1 MKWGNFMND
10 VTSQSVSI
18 TLNGKPMEVPI
29 NVSILDY
36 LRFKGIDVPAL
47 CYHPDLGAIETCDA
61 CIVEVNGELVRSCS
75 TQIKDGDLVKT
86 GSSEAFE
93 AQMIAMD
100 RILRN
105 HELYCT
111 VCDFNNGNC
120 TVHNTVKNLKI
131 DHQATAQSPK
141 GAPKNMGKFYRYDPD
156 QCILCGRCVQACQNV
171 QVNETLM
178 IDWELERPRVI
189 WDGNTDLNIDDS
201 SCVNCGHCST
211 VCPCNA
217 MMEVGMVGEAG
228 FLTGMLKDAFRP
240 AVEVTKAVETG
251 YTPLMA
257 ISDVEA
263 EMRKDRIKKTK
274 TVCTYCGVGCSFEVW
289 TKGRKVLKVEP
300 SPEAPANQIST
311 CVKGKFGWDFVNS
324 GERLT
329 KPLIRETDGFREAT
343 WEEALNLIS
352 SKFKE
357 TIATRGPERLAFIT
371 SSKCTNE
378 ESYLMQKLAR
388 QVVGTNNVDNCS
400 RYCQSPA
407 TMGLWRTVGYGG
419 DSGSITDIAR
429 AELII
434 GLGTNT
440 AEAHPVIATRVK
452 SAQKLRGS
460 KLLVVDIRKHELA
473 ERADMFV
480 RPNPGSDLVW
490 LNAVT
495 KYIIDNNWQDQAFI
509 DKHVN
514 NYSALVEGLQKYTID
529 YAAEHTGMS
538 KEEIIKIAEMIH
550 EAKTT
555 AVMWAMGVTQQRG
568 GSDTST
574 AISNLLLVTGNY
586 MKPGAGSYP
595 LRGHNNVQGA
605 SDMGSMPTHL
615 PGYQKIADKAVLE
628 KFSKAWGVEMNPNV
642 GQNNH
647 QMVDAMHADELDV
660 LYLKGEDMGIVDSNI
675 NYVREGFEKLK
686 FFVVQDIFFS
696 KTAEYADVIL
706 PAAPSFEKEG
716 TFSNTERRIQRLYQV
731 MEPLE
736 GTKPDWKIIQE
747 IAQHMGAD
755 WNYAHPS
762 DIMDEIASLTP
773 IYSGVSYDRLEG
785 FNSLQWPVKEDGTDS
800 PLLFTEGFPFEDKK
814 ANFFPVDWTEPTEY
828 EAQYDIHVNNGRLLE
843 HFHEGNMTYQVKG
856 LAMETP
862 DAFLEISQELAD
874 ERGIQT
880 GNLVRLQSPYGKVD
894 VRALITDRV
903 FGKEVYLP
911 MNDNGDA
918 AINLLSSSIA
928 DKDTSTPAY
937 KETKAKLIILDKGK
951 TSPLPENNFRFG
963 NRVPQMG
970 VNVEAK
976 WRRDDYVY
984 PGDIVKMRGDR

>member
-1 MKWGNFMND
+1 MKEA
-10 VTSQSVSI
+10 TSQMVSI
-18 TLNGKPMEVPI
+18 TLNGKPMDVPTQ
-29 NVSILDY
+29 VSILDY

-47 CYHPDLGAIETCDA
+47 CYHLDLGAIETCDA
-61 CIVEVNGELVRSCS
+61 CIVEVNGELVRACS
-75 TQIKDGDLVKT
+75 TELKDGDIVRT

-100 RILRN
+100 RVLAN

-120 TVHNTVKNLKI
+120 TIHNTVKNLKI
-131 DHQATAQSPK
+131 DHQATAQSAK
-141 GAPKNMGKFYRYDPD
+141 GYDKNVGKFYRYDPD

-189 WDGNTDLNIDDS
+189 WDGSTEMNIDDS

-217 MMEVGMVGEAG
+217 MMEVDMVGEAG
-228 FLTGMLKDAFRP
+228 FLTGMLRDAFRP

-289 TKGRKVLKVEP
+289 TKDREILKVEP
-300 SPEAPANQIST
+300 SPESPANQIST

-329 KPLIRETDGFREAT
+329 KPLIREADGFREAT
-343 WEEALNLIS
+343 WEEAMTLIS

-357 TIATRGPERLAFIT
+357 TIDKDPERLAFIT

-419 DSGSITDIAR
+419 DSGSITDIGSAG
-429 AELII
+429 LII

-452 SAQKLRGS
+452 SAQKLRGA

-514 NYSALVEGLQKYTID
+514 NYDALVKSLEKYTIE

-538 KEEIIKIAEMIH
+538 EAEIIKIAEMIH
-550 EAKTT
+550 EAKSTV
-555 AVMWAMGVTQQRG
+555 VMWAMGVTQQRG

-574 AISNLLLVTGNY
+574 AISNMLLVTGNY

-605 SDMGSMPTHL
+605 SDMGSMPSHL
-615 PGYQKIADKAVLE
+615 PGYQKISDPSALE
-628 KFSKAWGVEMNPNV
+628 KFSKAWNVEMNPKL

-647 QMVDAMHADELDV
+647 QMVDAMHAGELDI

-706 PAAPSFEKEG
+706 PASPSFEKEG

-747 IAQHMGAD
+747 IAQNLGAD
-755 WNYAHPS
+755 WHYSHPS
-762 DIMDEIASLTP
+762 EIMDEIASLTP
-773 IYSGVSYDRLEG
+773 IYSGVTYDRLEG
-785 FNSLQWPVKEDGTDS
+785 YNSLQWPVHEDGTDS
-800 PLLFTEGFPFEDKK
+800 PLLFTDGFPFEDKK
-814 ANFFPVDWTEPTEY
+814 ANFFPVEWTEPTEY

-843 HFHEGNMTYQVKG
+843 HFHEGNMTYQVEG

-862 DAFLEISQELAD
+862 EAFLEVSQDLAT
-874 ERGIQT
+874 ERGIET
-880 GNLVRLQSPYGKVD
+880 GNLLRLQSPYGQVE

-903 FGKEVYLP
+903 YGKEVYLP

-937 KETKAKLIILDKGK
+937 KETKAKLIILDKGTK
-951 TSPLPENNFRFG
+951 SPLPENNFRFG
-963 NRVPQMG
+963 NRTPQMG
-970 VNVEAK
+970 VNIQAK
-976 WRRDDYVY
+976 WDRKDYVY
-984 PGDIVKMRGDR
+984 PGDIVKSKRGDQ

>member
-1 MKWGNFMND
+1 MAEATKQM
-10 VTSQSVSI
+10 VSI
-18 TLNGKPMEVPI
+18 TLNGKPMDVPTQ
-29 NVSILDY
+29 VSILDY

-61 CIVEVNGELVRSCS
+61 CIVEVNGELVRACS
-75 TQIKDGDLVKT
+75 TELKDGDVVRT

-100 RILRN
+100 RVLAN

-120 TVHNTVKNLKI
+120 TIHNTVKNLKI

-141 GAPKNMGKFYRYDPD
+141 GYEKNVGKFYRYDPD

-189 WDGNTDLNIDDS
+189 WDGSTDMNIDDS

-289 TKGRKVLKVEP
+289 TKDREILKVEP
-300 SPEAPANQIST
+300 TPESPANQIST

-329 KPLIRETDGFREAT
+329 KPLIREADGFREAT
-343 WEEALNLIS
+343 WEEAMNLIS

-357 TIATRGPERLAFIT
+357 TIDTRGPERLAFIT

-419 DSGSITDIAR
+419 DSGSITDIGSAG
-429 AELII
+429 LII

-452 SAQKLRGS
+452 SAQKLRGA

-509 DKHVN
+509 DQHVN
-514 NYSALVEGLQKYTID
+514 NYDALVKSLEKYTIQ

-538 KEEIIKIAEMIH
+538 EAEIIKIAEMIH
-550 EAKTT
+550 EAKSTV
-555 AVMWAMGVTQQRG
+555 VMWAMGVTQQRG

-574 AISNLLLVTGNY
+574 AISNMLLVTGNY

-605 SDMGSMPTHL
+605 SDMGSMPSHL
-615 PGYQKIADKAVLE
+615 PGYQKISEPAVLE
-628 KFSKAWGVEMNPNV
+628 KFGKAWGVEMNPKL

-647 QMVDAMHADELDV
+647 QMVDAMHAGELDV

-706 PAAPSFEKEG
+706 PASPSFEKEG

-747 IAQHMGAD
+747 IAQHLGAD
-755 WNYAHPS
+755 WHYNHPS
-762 DIMDEIASLTP
+762 EIMEEIAALTP
-773 IYSGVSYDRLEG
+773 IYSGVTYDRLEG

-814 ANFFPVDWTEPTEY
+814 ANFFPVDWTEPTQY

-843 HFHEGNMTYQVKG
+843 HFHEGNMTYQVEG

-862 DAFLEISQELAD
+862 EAFLEISQDLAT
-874 ERGIQT
+874 ERGIET
-880 GNLVRLQSPYGKVD
+880 GNLLRLQSPYGQVE

-937 KETKAKLIILDKGK
+937 KETKAKLIILDKGTK
-951 TSPLPENNFRFG
+951 SPLPENNFRFG
-963 NRVPQMG
+963 NRTPQMG
-970 VNVEAK
+970 VNVQGK
-976 WRRDDYVY
+976 WNRKDYVY
-984 PGDIVKMRGDR
+984 PGDIVKSRRGDK

>member
-1 MKWGNFMND
+1 MND

-18 TLNGKPMEVPI
+18 TLNGKPMEVPN

-75 TQIKDGDLVKT
+75 TQLKDGDIVKT

-217 MMEVGMVGEAG
+217 MMEVGMIGEAG

-289 TKGRKVLKVEP
+289 TKGREVLKVEP

-755 WNYAHPS
+755 WNYVHPG
-762 DIMDEIASLTP
+762 DIMDEIASLAP

-928 DKDTSTPAY
+928 DKDTLTPAY
-937 KETKAKLIILDKGK
+937 KETKAKLIILDKGNK
-951 TSPLPENNFRFG
+951 SPLPENNFRFG

>member
-1 MKWGNFMND
+1 MND

-18 TLNGKPMEVPI
+18 TLNGKPMEVPN

-75 TQIKDGDLVKT
+75 TQLKDGDIVKT

-217 MMEVGMVGEAG
+217 MMDVGMVGEAG

-289 TKGRKVLKVEP
+289 TKGREVLKVEP

-716 TFSNTERRIQRLYQV
+716 TFSNTERRIQRLYEV

-755 WNYAHPS
+755 WNYVHPG
-762 DIMDEIASLTP
+762 DIMDEIASLAP

-937 KETKAKLIILDKGK
+937 KETKAKLIILDKGNK
-951 TSPLPENNFRFG
+951 SPLPENNFRFG

>member
-1 MKWGNFMND
+1 MTEATKQM
-10 VTSQSVSI
+10 VSI
-18 TLNGKPMEVPI
+18 TLNGKPMDVPTQ
-29 NVSILDY
+29 VSILDY
-36 LRFKGIDVPAL
+36 LRYKGIDVPAL

-61 CIVEVNGELVRSCS
+61 CIVEVNGELVRACS
-75 TQIKDGDLVKT
+75 TELKDGDVVRT

-100 RILRN
+100 RVLAN

-120 TVHNTVKNLKI
+120 TIHNTVKNLKI
-131 DHQATAQSPK
+131 DHQATAQTPK
-141 GAPKNMGKFYRYDPD
+141 GYEKNVGKFYRYDPD

-189 WDGNTDLNIDDS
+189 WDGNKDMNIDDS

-228 FLTGMLKDAFRP
+228 FLTGMLRDAFRP

-289 TKGRKVLKVEP
+289 TKDREILKVEP
-300 SPEAPANQIST
+300 SPESPANQIST

-329 KPLIRETDGFREAT
+329 KPLIREADGFREAT
-343 WEEALNLIS
+343 WEEALTLIA

-357 TIATRGPERLAFIT
+357 TMTKDPERLAFIT

-419 DSGSITDIAR
+419 DSGSITDIGSAG
-429 AELII
+429 LII

-452 SAQKLRGS
+452 SAQKLRGA

-495 KYIIDNNWQDQAFI
+495 KYIIDNNWQDQEFI

-514 NYSALVEGLQKYTID
+514 NYDALVKSLEKYTIE

-538 KEEIIKIAEMIH
+538 QEEIIKIAEMIH
-550 EAKTT
+550 EAKSTV
-555 AVMWAMGVTQQRG
+555 VMWAMGVTQQRG

-574 AISNLLLVTGNY
+574 AISNMLLVTGNY

-615 PGYQKIADKAVLE
+615 PGYQKISDQAALDK
-628 KFSKAWGVEMNPNV
+628 FGKAWGVKMNPKV

-647 QMVDAMHADELDV
+647 QMVDAMHAGELDV

-736 GTKPDWKIIQE
+736 GTKPDWRIIQE
-747 IAQHMGAD
+747 IAQHLGAD
-755 WNYAHPS
+755 WHYSHPS
-762 DIMDEIASLTP
+762 EIMDEIASLTP

-785 FNSLQWPVKEDGTDS
+785 FNSLQWPVHEDGTDS
-800 PLLFTEGFPFEDKK
+800 PLLFTDGFPFEDKK
-814 ANFFPVDWTEPTEY
+814 ANFYPVDWTEPTEY

-843 HFHEGNMTYQVKG
+843 HFHEGNMTYQVAG
-856 LAMETP
+856 LAAETP
-862 DAFLEISQELAD
+862 EAFLEISQELAT
-874 ERGIQT
+874 ERGIET
-880 GNLVRLQSPYGKVD
+880 GNLLRLQSPYGQVE
-894 VRALITDRV
+894 VRALITNRV

-928 DKDTSTPAY
+928 DKDTHTPAY
-937 KETKAKLIILDKGK
+937 KETKAKLIILDKGTK
-951 TSPLPENNFRFG
+951 SPLPENNFRFG
-963 NRVPQMG
+963 NRTPQMG
-970 VNVEAK
+970 VNVQGK
-976 WRRDDYVY
+976 WNRKDYVF
-984 PGDIVKMRGDR
+984 PGDIVKSRRGDK

>member
-1 MKWGNFMND
+1 MND

-18 TLNGKPMEVPI
+18 TLNGKPMEVPN

-75 TQIKDGDLVKT
+75 TQLKDGDIVKT

-217 MMEVGMVGEAG
+217 MMEVGMIGEAG

-263 EMRKDRIKKTK
+263 EMRKNRIKKTK

-289 TKGRKVLKVEP
+289 TKGREVLKVEP

-755 WNYAHPS
+755 WNYVHPG
-762 DIMDEIASLTP
+762 DIMDEIASLAP

-937 KETKAKLIILDKGK
+937 KETKAKLIILDKGNK
-951 TSPLPENNFRFG
+951 SPLPENNFRFG

-970 VNVEAK
+970 VNVESK